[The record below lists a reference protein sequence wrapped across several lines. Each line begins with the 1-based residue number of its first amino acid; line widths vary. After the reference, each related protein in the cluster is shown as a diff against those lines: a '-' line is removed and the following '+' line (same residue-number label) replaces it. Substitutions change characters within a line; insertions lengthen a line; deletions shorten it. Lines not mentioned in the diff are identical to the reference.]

1 MKRAMRSRP
10 RPIPCLCL
18 LLACGPALAS
28 PRSLIDRALNR
39 TEVDLLWW
47 DEGVVAY
54 RDEFGQVRREPVERF
69 VAILPS
75 PGAGHDGVWVRPA
88 DEDLAGGTPVVIE
101 LVDGQRLL
109 GSVGPWNSSAIG
121 AEPARDTLGVLTPL
135 FGARVLPLERV
146 GRIILDPWARV
157 GPGAPDRSTGV
168 DDELILIN
176 GDRLRGFL
184 VSIAEEIRFDA
195 GDGERPYPLRRV
207 AEVRLGNPRET
218 PSGPRVWW
226 SSGAIVDARATGP
239 STGGQVRLSDGG
251 ETSGFPID
259 EIDAAWLAR
268 GGLIPLASLPV
279 RRSEAIDGRRWTP
292 PVRSG
297 SEGDAPLGTPHIALH
312 GPIRVEW
319 VIPPEAARFGAIAR
333 LGGTLEHPHAEPGR
347 WGDAV
352 VRVAVRMR
360 GEETELLRVPLTRR
374 APEATLGTP
383 LPGAG
388 TPDRTLIIEVLEG
401 RFGPIHDRV
410 LLDRPMLV
418 GF

>member
-10 RPIPCLCL
+10 RPISSLCL
-18 LLACGPALAS
+18 LLACGAADAS

-75 PGAGHDGVWVRPA
+75 PAARRAGVWVRPA
-88 DEDLAGGTPVVIE
+88 EEDLAGGTPVVIE
-101 LVDGQRLL
+101 LVDGQRLI

-121 AEPARDTLGVLTPL
+121 AESSGEGLGVLTPT

-146 GRIILDPWARV
+146 GRIILDPWARPGD
-157 GPGAPDRSTGV
+157 GPPDWTTGV

-184 VSIAEEIRFDA
+184 VSFADEIRFDA
-195 GDGERPYPLRRV
+195 GDGERPFPVQRV

-239 STGGQVRLSDGG
+239 STGGQIRLSDGTQ
-251 ETSGFPID
+251 TSGFPID

-268 GGLIPLASLPV
+268 GGVIPLASLPV
-279 RRSEAIDGRRWTP
+279 RRSEASAGRRWTP
-292 PVRSG
+292 PVRAG
-297 SEGDAPLGTPHIALH
+297 SEGDAPLGTPHIALP

-319 VIPPEAARFGAIAR
+319 TIPPEAARFGTIAR

-347 WGDAV
+347 WGDAI
-352 VRVAVRMR
+352 VRVAIRVR
-360 GEETELLRVPLTRR
+360 GEETELLRTPLSRR
-374 APEATLGTP
+374 SPEATLGAP

>member
-1 MKRAMRSRP
+1 MKPAMRSRP
-10 RPIPCLCL
+10 AAIPPLCL
-18 LLACGPALAS
+18 LLACGPAEAS
-28 PRSLIDRALNR
+28 PRSLIDRTLNR
-39 TEVDLLWW
+39 TAVDLLWW
-47 DEGVVAY
+47 DEGVVTY
-54 RDEFGQVRREPVERF
+54 RDELGQVRREPVERF
-69 VAILPS
+69 VAILPG
-75 PGAGHDGVWVRPA
+75 PAAGRDGARVRPGE
-88 DEDLAGGTPVVIE
+88 EDLAGGTPVVVE
-101 LVDGQRLL
+101 LVDGQRLI
-109 GSVGPWNSSAIG
+109 GSVGPWNSSAI
-121 AEPARDTLGVLTPL
+121 AVEPAGEGLGVLTPL

-146 GRIILDPWARV
+146 ARILIDPWAR
-157 GPGAPDRSTGV
+157 PGDADWSPGV

-184 VSIAEEIRFDA
+184 VSFADEIRFDA
-195 GDGERPYPLRRV
+195 GAGERPFPVRRV

-226 SSGAIVDARATGP
+226 SSGAVVDARASGP
-239 STGGQVRLSDGG
+239 STGGQVRLTDGG

-259 EIDAAWLAR
+259 EIEAAWLTR

-279 RRSEAIDGRRWTP
+279 RRSDPIAGRRWTP

-297 SEGDAPLGTPHIALH
+297 SEGDAPLGTPHIALP

-319 VIPPEAARFGAIAR
+319 TIPPEAARFGAIAR

-352 VRVAVRMR
+352 VRVALRVG
-360 GEETELLRVPLTRR
+360 GEEGELLSVPLTRG
-374 APEATLGTP
+374 APEAMLGTP